1 MLFMED
7 SQPTDDVD
15 SSSIGKKLNVISKF
29 DIFIYLD
36 NLTLC
41 SQIQNQQKSQY
52 NNFCLFW
59 IWEQSARL
67 VASCPTLK

>member
-41 SQIQNQQKSQY
+41 SQIQN
-52 NNFCLFW
+52 
-59 IWEQSARL
+59 
-67 VASCPTLK
+67 

>member
-29 DIFIYLD
+29 DLFIYSPTISKPNTLLPNPKWTKIIVLRFLFILD
-36 NLTLC
+36 LGAEC
-41 SQIQNQQKSQY
+41 
-52 NNFCLFW
+52 
-59 IWEQSARL
+59 
-67 VASCPTLK
+67 